1 MCGIVG
7 IYLKNKKLN
16 KDLGKLLTG
25 MMNNMATRGPDS
37 AGFAIYSPEKK
48 NRYKYSVCFSETSAK
63 EIKSQ
68 IIKKIKDAKIKVIA
82 DHLII
87 KKPV

>member
-48 NRYKYSVCFSETSAK
+48 IDINTLFALVKRAQRKL
-63 EIKSQ
+63 
-68 IIKKIKDAKIKVIA
+68 KVR
-82 DHLII
+82 
-87 KKPV
+87 

>member
-48 NRYKYSVCFSETSAK
+48 ISTNIQYALVVLVL
-63 EIKSQ
+63 
-68 IIKKIKDAKIKVIA
+68 KKLKVK
-82 DHLII
+82 LL
-87 KKPV
+87 KKLKMQKLKLLLTI

>member
-48 NRYKYSVCFSETSAK
+48 INTNIQYALVVLVL
-63 EIKSQ
+63 
-68 IIKKIKDAKIKVIA
+68 KKLKVK
-82 DHLII
+82 LL
-87 KKPV
+87 KKLKMQKLKLLLTI